1 MGFPAEFSISV
12 SCLPTGRGADHG
24 VCASR
29 TMADSE
35 RQRMGFIRP
44 YGFHLALDAET
55 GKKGSFHDE
64 WLQSFGRDVIAA
76 IKCLVVMFVLLSWG
90 WSCSKLQSEDPRAAS
105 DPTLFLPSLWTEF
118 PA

>member
-1 MGFPAEFSISV
+1 MQK
-12 SCLPTGRGADHG
+12 L
-24 VCASR
+24 
-29 TMADSE
+29 
-35 RQRMGFIRP
+35 
-44 YGFHLALDAET
+44 

-90 WSCSKLQSEDPRAAS
+90 WSCSKLQSEDPRDAS